1 MTSLAQI
8 KNISTFITTFLEEH
22 GSDEMLEKWNDP
34 SNMQAF
40 NQVLLSAANAVK
52 RDSNK
57 KIKDPKKPKRGKSA
71 YICFCTKNREAAKK
85 ALGDGA
91 KATEVTAKLGEMW
104 RFLKES
110 KNASDKKALVALELE
125 AAEDKTRYNEE
136 IKDYIAPSDDELLA
150 SKKGS
155 KKKSDK
161 DPDAPKRNKT
171 AYIYFCSDKRPDAKS
186 ELGDDAKATEVTA
199 LLGKMWKE
207 LKEDDDR
214 SDEMEK
220 YTKLAADDKTRYEN
234 EIKDYVSVF
243 GENQTKK
250 ASKKKSDKD
259 PNAPKRGKTA
269 YIYFCSDKRADAKSE
284 LGNDAKATEV
294 TSLLAKMWKELKED
308 DDRSDEMEK
317 YIKMAADDK
326 SRYEDETKKVVD
338 STDDELVEDKPVEDK
353 PVEDKPVV
361 KKSKKVV
368 DDTKPAKSKTG
379 YTYFCQS
386 TRESIKDD
394 NPEMKA
400 TEVTK
405 ELARLWKELS
415 DEDKQDWSDSAKQI

>member
-1 MTSLAQI
+1 MTSLVHS
-8 KNISTFITTFLEEH
+8 KNISNFILTFLEEH
-22 GSDEMLEKWNDP
+22 GSEEMLEKWNDP
-34 SNMQAF
+34 SNIKGF
-40 NQVLLSAANAVK
+40 NQVMLAAANALK
-52 RDSNK
+52 RN

-85 ALGDGA
+85 ELGDGA
-91 KATEVTAKLGEMW
+91 KATEVTSHLGEMW
-104 RFLKES
+104 RALKES
-110 KNASDKKALVALELE
+110 KKASDKKTLAALELE
-125 AAEDKTRYNEE
+125 AAEDKARYNEE
-136 IKDYIAPSDDELLA
+136 IKDYIVPSDDELLA

-161 DPDAPKRNKT
+161 DPNAPKRNKT
-171 AYIYFCSDKRPDAKS
+171 AYIYFCSDKRAEAKS

-214 SDEMEK
+214 SEELEK
-220 YTKLAADDKTRYEN
+220 YT
-234 EIKDYVSVF
+234 
-243 GENQTKK
+243 
-250 ASKKKSDKD
+250 
-259 PNAPKRGKTA
+259 
-269 YIYFCSDKRADAKSE
+269 
-284 LGNDAKATEV
+284 
-294 TSLLAKMWKELKED
+294 
-308 DDRSDEMEK
+308 
-317 YIKMAADDK
+317 KMAADDK
-326 SRYEDETKKVVD
+326 ARYENDTKKVGD
-338 STDDELVEDKPVEDK
+338 SEDELVEEDK
-353 PVEDKPVV
+353 PSKPVG
-361 KKSKKVV
+361 KSKKVV

-386 TRESIKDD
+386 NRESVKDD

>member
-8 KNISTFITTFLEEH
+8 KNITTFITTFIEEH
-22 GSDEMLEKWNDP
+22 GSEEMLEKWNDA

-40 NQVLLSAANAVK
+40 NQVLLAAANAVK
-52 RDSNK
+52 RNSNK
-57 KIKDPKKPKRGKSA
+57 KLKDPKKPKRGKSA

-91 KATEVTAKLGEMW
+91 KATEVTSHLGEMW
-104 RFLKES
+104 RAFKES
-110 KNASDKKALVALELE
+110 KKASDKKMFAALELE
-125 AAEDKTRYNEE
+125 AAEDKARYNEE

-161 DPDAPKRNKT
+161 DPNAPKRNMT
-171 AYIYFCSDKRPDAKS
+171 AYLYFCRDKRPEAKE
-186 ELGDDAKATEVTA
+186 ELGDDAKATEVTSLLGKMWKDLKEDDDRSDELEKYNKLA
-199 LLGKMWKE
+199 AEDKARYQDEIKVYAPSSDDESAPKKGSKKKSDPNVPKRGKTAYNYFCSDKRAEAKEELGVEAKATEVTSLLGKMWKE

-214 SDEMEK
+214 SEEMDK
-220 YTKLAADDKTRYEN
+220 YKKLAADDK
-234 EIKDYVSVF
+234 
-243 GENQTKK
+243 
-250 ASKKKSDKD
+250 A
-259 PNAPKRGKTA
+259 
-269 YIYFCSDKRADAKSE
+269 
-284 LGNDAKATEV
+284 
-294 TSLLAKMWKELKED
+294 
-308 DDRSDEMEK
+308 
-317 YIKMAADDK
+317 
-326 SRYEDETKKVVD
+326 RYEDENKKVVD
-338 STDDELVEDKPVEDK
+338 SSDDELVD
-353 PVEDKPVV
+353 DKPVV

-386 TRESIKDD
+386 TRESVKDD

-415 DEDKQDWSDSAKQI
+415 KEDKQEWSDSAKQI

>member
-1 MTSLAQI
+1 MTSLVHS
-8 KNISTFITTFLEEH
+8 KNITTFISTFLEEH
-22 GSDEMLEKWNDP
+22 GSEDMLEKWNDP

-40 NQVLLSAANAVK
+40 NQLMLDAADAVK
-52 RDSNK
+52 RN

-91 KATEVTAKLGEMW
+91 KATEVTSHLGEMW
-104 RFLKES
+104 RALKES
-110 KNASDKKALVALELE
+110 KKASDKKALAALELE
-125 AAEDKTRYNEE
+125 AAEDKARYNEE

-150 SKKGS
+150 AKKGS

-161 DPDAPKRNKT
+161 DPNAPKRNKT
-171 AYIYFCSDKRPDAKS
+171 AYIYFCSDKRAEAKS

-214 SDEMEK
+214 SDELEK
-220 YTKLAADDKTRYEN
+220 YNKLAADDKLRYNEEVEN
-234 EIKDYVSVF
+234 YSANDE
-243 GENQTKK
+243 QAPTKK
-250 ASKKKSDKD
+250 GSKKKSDKD
-259 PNAPKRGKTA
+259 PNAPKRNKTA
-269 YIYFCSDKRADAKSE
+269 YIYFCSDKRAEAKSE
-284 LGNDAKATEV
+284 LGDDAKATEV
-294 TSLLAKMWKELKED
+294 TALLGKMWKDLKED
-308 DDRSDEMEK
+308 EDRSDELEK
-317 YIKMAADDK
+317 YTKMASDDK
-326 SRYEDETKKVVD
+326 SRYENETKKVGD
-338 STDDELVEDKPVEDK
+338 STDDEDKPVKQVK
-353 PVEDKPVV
+353 PVG
-361 KKSKKVV
+361 KKVV

-386 TRESIKDD
+386 NRESVKDD

-415 DEDKQDWSDSAKQI
+415 DEDKQEWSDSAKQI

>member
-1 MTSLAQI
+1 MTSLVHS
-8 KNISTFITTFLEEH
+8 KNISNFISTFLEEH
-22 GSDEMLEKWNDP
+22 GSEDMLEKWNDP

-40 NQVLLSAANAVK
+40 NQVMLAAANAVK
-52 RDSNK
+52 RDSDK

-71 YICFCTKNREAAKK
+71 YIFFCTKNREAAKK

-91 KATEVTAKLGEMW
+91 KATEVTSHLGEMW
-104 RFLKES
+104 RALKES
-110 KNASDKKALVALELE
+110 KKASDKKALVALELE
-125 AAEDKTRYNEE
+125 AAEDKARYNEE

-150 SKKGS
+150 SKKSS

-161 DPDAPKRNKT
+161 DPNAPKRNKT
-171 AYIYFCSDKRPDAKS
+171 AYIYFCSDKRAEAKS

-214 SDEMEK
+214 SDELEK
-220 YTKLAADDKTRYEN
+220 YNKLATDDKARYEN
-234 EIKDYVSVF
+234 ENKDYVSMF

-250 ASKKKSDKD
+250 SSKKKSDND
-259 PNAPKRGKTA
+259 PKATKRGKTA
-269 YIYFCSDKRADAKSE
+269 YIYFCSDKRAEAKSE
-284 LGNDAKATEV
+284 LGDDAKATEV
-294 TSLLAKMWKELKED
+294 TALLGKMWKDLKED
-308 DDRSDEMEK
+308 EDRSDELEK
-317 YIKMAADDK
+317 YTKMAADDK
-326 SRYEDETKKVVD
+326 ARYENETKKVLVT
-338 STDDELVEDKPVEDK
+338 TDDEEDKPVK
-353 PVEDKPVV
+353 QVG
-361 KKSKKVV
+361 KSKKVD

-386 TRESIKDD
+386 NRESVKDD

-405 ELARLWKELS
+405 ELARMWKELS
-415 DEDKQDWSDSAKQI
+415 DEDKKEWSDSAK

>member
-1 MTSLAQI
+1 MTSLVHS
-8 KNISTFITTFLEEH
+8 KNISNFILTFLEEH
-22 GSDEMLEKWNDP
+22 GSEEMLEKWNDP

-40 NQVLLSAANAVK
+40 NQVMLAAANAVK
-52 RDSNK
+52 RN
-57 KIKDPKKPKRGKSA
+57 KIKDPNKPKRGKSA

-85 ALGDGA
+85 ELGDGA
-91 KATEVTAKLGEMW
+91 KATEVTSHLGEMW
-104 RFLKES
+104 RALKES
-110 KNASDKKALVALELE
+110 KKASDKKALVALELE
-125 AAEDKTRYNEE
+125 AAEDKARYNEE
-136 IKDYIAPSDDELLA
+136 IKDYIVPSDDELLA

-161 DPDAPKRNKT
+161 DPNAPKRNKT
-171 AYIYFCSDKRPDAKS
+171 AYIYFCSDKRAEAKS

-214 SDEMEK
+214 SEEMEK
-220 YTKLAADDKTRYEN
+220 YTKMAADDKTRYEN
-234 EIKDYVSVF
+234 ENKDYVSVF

-250 ASKKKSDKD
+250 ASKKSDKD
-259 PNAPKRGKTA
+259 SNAPKRNKTA

-284 LGNDAKATEV
+284 LGDDAKATEV
-294 TSLLAKMWKELKED
+294 TALLGKMWKELKED
-308 DDRSDEMEK
+308 EDRSDELEK
-317 YIKMAADDK
+317 YTKMAVDDK
-326 SRYEDETKKVVD
+326 ARYENETKKVGD
-338 STDDELVEDKPVEDK
+338 SEDEFVEEDKPSK
-353 PVEDKPVV
+353 PVG
-361 KKSKKVV
+361 KSKKVV

-386 TRESIKDD
+386 NRESVKDD

-405 ELARLWKELS
+405 ELARLWRELS
-415 DEDKQDWSDSAKQI
+415 DEDRKDWSDSAKQI

>member
-57 KIKDPKKPKRGKSA
+57 KIKDPKKPKRGRSA

-104 RFLKES
+104 RLLKES

-161 DPDAPKRNKT
+161 DPNAPKRNKT

-207 LKEDDDR
+207 LKEDEDR

-220 YTKLAADDKTRYEN
+220 YNKLAAEDKARYQD
-234 EIKDYVSVF
+234 EIKVYAPSSD
-243 GENQTKK
+243 EETAPKK
-250 ASKKKSDKD
+250 GSKKKSD

-269 YIYFCSDKRADAKSE
+269 YIYFCSDKRAEAKEELGDDAKS
-284 LGNDAKATEV
+284 TEV
-294 TSLLAKMWKELKED
+294 TALLAKMWKDLKED
-308 DDRSDEMEK
+308 DDRSEELEK
-317 YIKMAADDK
+317 YNKMAADDK
-326 SRYEDETKKVVD
+326 ARYQDETKKVDEVVVD
-338 STDDELVEDKPVEDK
+338 EVVDDI
-353 PVEDKPVV
+353 KPVV

-368 DDTKPAKSKTG
+368 DDNTPVVKKSKTG

-386 TRESIKDD
+386 TRESVKDD

>member
-57 KIKDPKKPKRGKSA
+57 KIKDPKKPKRGRSA

-104 RFLKES
+104 RLLKES

-199 LLGKMWKE
+199 LLG
-207 LKEDDDR
+207 
-214 SDEMEK
+214 
-220 YTKLAADDKTRYEN
+220 
-234 EIKDYVSVF
+234 
-243 GENQTKK
+243 
-250 ASKKKSDKD
+250 
-259 PNAPKRGKTA
+259 
-269 YIYFCSDKRADAKSE
+269 
-284 LGNDAKATEV
+284 
-294 TSLLAKMWKELKED
+294 KMWKELKED